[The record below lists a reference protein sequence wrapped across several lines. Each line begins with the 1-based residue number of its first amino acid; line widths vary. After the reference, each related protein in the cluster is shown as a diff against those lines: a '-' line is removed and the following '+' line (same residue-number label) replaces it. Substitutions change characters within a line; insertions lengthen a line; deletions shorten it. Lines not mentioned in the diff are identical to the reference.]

1 MTGLPNQK
9 AKPLSQHYYHENVN
23 ELLAFVTGNYW
34 QLLDH
39 REKHFFTLYRSLGK
53 SAQQLYCRLLMRT
66 RDHFRLSKTV
76 YPEIDNLNDALSEL
90 TGCDFCTPV
99 DSDNVQSWAGL
110 FTRTEMQ
117 HVLPAHALPDLAP
130 TMRNQWQSNCGKASE
145 LLLQKDL
152 FGFSPM
158 DLLLQTDPVY
168 RVNYKDAFINFQLL
182 FFGDLYQDIS
192 AFILRDLGLTHYET
206 TLHQGLPLPFSN
218 RTQLLAHRQYY
229 ACIDQYDDTIKSDP
243 DALIDLHQQLLA
255 ISPEV
260 ASSDSALKRRLE
272 KWSNRIARQLERL
285 DALDDARSIYQTTDR
300 PPARERLARI
310 NAKQGRAQVAFSI
323 CKEIIGNPHDA
334 AELDFAEQFAQPLA
348 QRLKLNFT
356 TVKKYSPPMV
366 SLTLAS
372 SALSV
377 EFATALHYAKTG
389 KCFYVEN
396 TLITGVFGLAMWDII
411 FAPVEG
417 AFYHPFQMAPA
428 DFRSAD
434 FTARRRHLFTK
445 RLQEIKRDGLAP
457 FTLPNLHLKQGISN
471 PLVNWYSLSR
481 QLLILALEKIPL
493 THWISIFEYL
503 LTDIPAHRSGLP
515 DLIYFPDTGGYELLE
530 IKGPGDQLQ
539 KNQRRWMKHF
549 ADNNIPH
556 AVVDVAFADP
566 PAEDVPALA
575 LPAIDLPA
583 IALPAIDIKPACPTD
598 DKQTVISFSSGVK
611 FI

>member
-39 REKHFFTLYRSLGK
+39 REKHFFTLYQSLGK

-76 YPEIDNLNDALSEL
+76 YPEIANLNDALSEL

-130 TMRNQWQSNCGKASE
+130 TMRNQWQSNCGEASE

-158 DLLLQTDPVY
+158 DLLLQTDSVY

-192 AFILRDLGLTHYET
+192 AFVLRDLGVTHYET

-243 DALIDLHQQLLA
+243 DALIELHQQLLA
-255 ISPEV
+255 ISPRV
-260 ASSDSALKRRLE
+260 VSSDSALKRRLE

-285 DALDDARSIYQTTDR
+285 GALDDARLIYQTTDR

-310 NAKQGRAQVAFSI
+310 NAKQGRPQEAFSI

-348 QRLKLNFT
+348 QILNINFT

-396 TLITGVFGLAMWDII
+396 TLITCLLYTSPSPRDLSTSRM
-411 FAPVEG
+411 PS
-417 AFYHPFQMAPA
+417 
-428 DFRSAD
+428 SA
-434 FTARRRHLFTK
+434 
-445 RLQEIKRDGLAP
+445 
-457 FTLPNLHLKQGISN
+457 
-471 PLVNWYSLSR
+471 
-481 QLLILALEKIPL
+481 
-493 THWISIFEYL
+493 
-503 LTDIPAHRSGLP
+503 
-515 DLIYFPDTGGYELLE
+515 
-530 IKGPGDQLQ
+530 
-539 KNQRRWMKHF
+539 
-549 ADNNIPH
+549 
-556 AVVDVAFADP
+556 
-566 PAEDVPALA
+566 
-575 LPAIDLPA
+575 
-583 IALPAIDIKPACPTD
+583 
-598 DKQTVISFSSGVK
+598 
-611 FI
+611 